1 MHNELKRF
9 ASNTSLDLILAVFYE
24 ESAPQ
29 KFRFSLITTGYDSKT
44 KKYFSNFKRQSFIL
58 GQNIPILTAKKQ
70 LSWLLN
76 ANTKEQ
82 ITKAFEI
89 EPINKEFY
97 NEIKK
102 AFDKIT
108 TQIPTS
114 KIITESKDEQKK
126 DFALKLIGRV
136 LFIRFL
142 KELNFVPNEVFETLF
157 EILKIYHFTIDEQSP
172 SDQEVGLDPE
182 LLGQIF
188 ENLLAEFN
196 PETKESARKAT
207 GSYYTPREIVRY
219 VVCQSLFES
228 FKNHDLVIVSVS
240 VAIENLSPTRHCEQ
254 TQ

>member
-1 MHNELKRF
+1 MKNLPHKN
-9 ASNTSLDLILAVFYE
+9 
-24 ESAPQ
+24 SAFLSSPQ
-29 KFRFSLITTGYDSKT
+29 VMTARQKN
-44 KKYFSNFKRQSFIL
+44 YFSNFKRQSFIL

-142 KELNFVPNEVFETLF
+142 KELNLVPNEVFE
-157 EILKIYHFTIDEQSP
+157 
-172 SDQEVGLDPE
+172 V
-182 LLGQIF
+182 
-188 ENLLAEFN
+188 
-196 PETKESARKAT
+196 
-207 GSYYTPREIVRY
+207 
-219 VVCQSLFES
+219 QSLQGENYY
-228 FKNHDLVIVSVS
+228 KNTL
-240 VAIENLSPTRHCEQ
+240 APLFLKC
-254 TQ
+254 